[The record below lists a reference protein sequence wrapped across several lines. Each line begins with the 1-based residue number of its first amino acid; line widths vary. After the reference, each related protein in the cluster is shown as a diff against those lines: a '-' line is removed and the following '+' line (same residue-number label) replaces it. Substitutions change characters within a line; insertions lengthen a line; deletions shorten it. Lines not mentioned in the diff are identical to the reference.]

1 MLRSFVRA
9 ALLLGALMLAAPLGA
24 QAHDYARADSVARAV
39 PARAAASVQTLAAH
53 FRGALPG
60 ERDRARALY
69 RWLVENVAY
78 DVDQFYNPPL
88 LGKVYDA
95 GTVLRRRKGV
105 CAEFAILF
113 ERLAVGAGLE
123 AVTVTGQAKAFS
135 PNPRRPFLTQMHNWN
150 AVKVDGEWIAL
161 DASWG
166 AGDVMG
172 RDFVR
177 RPREF
182 YFDPDPA
189 KLIWSHWP
197 AEPRWQLLER
207 PLSQREFDRLPFTPR
222 DFWDLGFRADAVAEA
237 ARRPGFRAFVGAFPA
252 PGQPVEV
259 LEAPLAFHLAPGE
272 AHPFRLRAPGATEVV
287 AVSGTA
293 WHKLEPEGDTFG
305 GTAALEAKDLVVMV
319 RYPARPEGVVVL
331 RYEEA
336 GARGR
341 GR

>member
-1 MLRSFVRA
+1 MHRDLARA
-9 ALLLGALMLAAPLGA
+9 AALVAALALAAPVRA
-24 QAHDYARADSVARAV
+24 QAFDYARADSVALAV
-39 PARAAASVQTLAAH
+39 PPRAAANVSSLAAH
-53 FRGALPG
+53 LRSALPG

-113 ERLAVGAGLE
+113 ETVARQAGLE

-135 PNPRRPFLTQMHNWN
+135 PNPRRPFLTQTHNWN
-150 AVKVDGEWIAL
+150 AVRVDGRWIAL

-172 RDFVR
+172 REFVR

-182 YFDPDPA
+182 YFATDPA

-197 AEPRWQLLER
+197 AESRWQLLER

-222 DFWDLGFRADAVAEA
+222 DFWDLGFSAGAVADA
-237 ARRPGFRAFVGAFPA
+237 ARQPGFRAFVGAFPA

-272 AHPFRLRAPGATEVV
+272 AHPFRLRAPGATEVI
-287 AVSGTA
+287 AVSGGA
-293 WHKLEPEGDTFG
+293 WQKLEPEGDTFR
-305 GTAALEAKDLVVMV
+305 GTAALEAKEMVVMV